1 MLRAAKKAANTTKK
15 TEGKQMK
22 TDLETINMLFSE
34 VLMNLPLEK
43 EVIRNGMQTIYR
55 RR

>member
-1 MLRAAKKAANTTKK
+1 M
-15 TEGKQMK
+15 
-22 TDLETINMLFSE
+22 TINTAAHQGGHIFIMEVISMIDTKTINIIFSE

-43 EVIRNGMQTIYR
+43 EVKNNEMRPNYR